1 MINLYFGKPCDD
13 WAITTS
19 IEIAIE
25 EDVSV
30 EKAAVIMLER
40 LLLNLSRRDN
50 PESYL
55 DGIFGD
61 FFGRIVYA
69 PRVSVG
75 QYEQANSLYPMI
87 HISFSY
93 VIHRMTGDYWF
104 LTEEAINYF
113 GKKIEESFGRE
124 FLYYKWTGR
133 QKWLNLKQAELWATN
148 R

>member
-1 MINLYFGKPCDD
+1 MINLYFGKPRDD

-25 EDVSV
+25 EDVPL
-30 EKAAVIMLER
+30 ERATVIMLER

-61 FFGRIVYA
+61 FFGRTVYA
-69 PRVSVG
+69 PRASVG

-87 HISFSY
+87 HISFGY
-93 VIHRMTGDYWF
+93 VIHRMTGDYWPIK
-104 LTEEAINYF
+104 EEAINYLGKRIQDTF
-113 GKKIEESFGRE
+113 GISFMEYRWAGS
-124 FLYYKWTGR
+124 
-133 QKWLNLKQAELWATN
+133 QKWLNLKQVEIPLILE
-148 R
+148 

>member
-40 LLLNLSRRDN
+40 LLINLSRRDN

-55 DGIFGD
+55 DSIFGD

-69 PRVSVG
+69 PRISVG
-75 QYEQANSLYPMI
+75 QYEQSSILYPMI
-87 HISFSY
+87 NISFSH
-93 VIHRMTGDYWF
+93 VIHRMTGDYWPIKD
-104 LTEEAINYF
+104 EAINYLGKRIEDTF
-113 GKKIEESFGRE
+113 GLE
-124 FLYYKWTGR
+124 FIKYDWVGR
-133 QKWLNLKQAELWATN
+133 QKWLNLKQVELPLHLE
-148 R
+148 